1 MVSFDFYRRL
11 PVPVPES
18 SAPWLRTTML
28 QRAPG
33 TRLSVPF
40 SWAPYFSLFSGH
52 EKSQAGAWLE

>member
-18 SAPWLRTTML
+18 SAPWPRTTML

-40 SWAPYFSLFSGH
+40 SWAPCSSLFYGYK
-52 EKSQAGAWLE
+52 KSQARAWLE